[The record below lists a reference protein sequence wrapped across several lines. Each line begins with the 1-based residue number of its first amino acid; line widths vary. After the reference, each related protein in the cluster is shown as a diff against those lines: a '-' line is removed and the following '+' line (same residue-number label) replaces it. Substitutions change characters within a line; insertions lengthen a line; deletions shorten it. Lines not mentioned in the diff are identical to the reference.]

1 MYARDLDYYIFELET
16 RGGRTTLELY
26 FNGDRAVIRRG
37 SIIWTFRL
45 TPGNLLGITYVLSK
59 FVEKTLG
66 EEEIRTLLR

>member
-1 MYARDLDYYIFELET
+1 MA
-16 RGGRTTLELY
+16 LELY